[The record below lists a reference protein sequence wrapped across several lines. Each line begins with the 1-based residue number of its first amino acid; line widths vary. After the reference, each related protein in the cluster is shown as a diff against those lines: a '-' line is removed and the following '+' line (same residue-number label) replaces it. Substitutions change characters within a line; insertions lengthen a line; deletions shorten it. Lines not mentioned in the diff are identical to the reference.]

1 MNTNEHIQNLLET
14 RAALVEDRRQR
25 AKLKDGIKVR
35 QIQENIEAVDRALND
50 ERAMANPPKTET
62 FVGRY

>member
-50 ERAMANPPKTET
+50 ERAIANPSKTET
-62 FVGRY
+62 LVGRY